1 MTYVPLEKLLAKEDS
16 SVFKTAL
23 LAAQRANE
31 LACGA
36 QPLTEASTT
45 KVSTIALEEI
55 AHNRVWY
62 ALDAS
67 SKGKDSE

>member
-1 MTYVPLEKLLAKEDS
+1 MTYVPLEKLLAKKNS
-16 SVFKTAL
+16 SVFKTTL

-31 LACGA
+31 LASGA
-36 QPLTEASTT
+36 QPLTQASTT

-62 ALDAS
+62 VEESA
-67 SKGKDSE
+67 KGKASE

>member
-1 MTYVPLEKLLAKEDS
+1 MTYVPLQKLFAKKNI
-16 SVFKTAL
+16 SVYKTTL

-36 QPLTEASTT
+36 QPLTQASTN

-55 AHNRVWY
+55 AHGRVWY
-62 ALDAS
+62 VEEPAT
-67 SKGKDSE
+67 KGKAE

>member
-1 MTYVPLEKLLAKEDS
+1 MTYVPLQKLLAKKNI
-16 SVFKTAL
+16 SVYKTTL

-36 QPLTEASTT
+36 QPLTQASTT

-55 AHNRVWY
+55 AHGRVWY
-62 ALDAS
+62 VEEPAA
-67 SKGKDSE
+67 KGKASE

>member
-1 MTYVPLEKLLAKEDS
+1 MTYVPLEKLLAKKDA

-36 QPLTEASTT
+36 QPLTQASTT

-62 ALDAS
+62 VEEPVA
-67 SKGKDSE
+67 KGKDSE